1 MGALQAVS
9 KFEITSNELPGLY
22 QSADQASVN
31 AQQNYF
37 RALRWYLILLICA
50 AFVSYANPNDVVG
63 ALLSVGLFLITL
75 GILIFIR
82 VQRPDDTWYNG
93 RAVAESV
100 KTRSWRWMMR
110 AEPYEDCENIEIV
123 SRQFISDLKA
133 ILEQN
138 RSLSHFLRSTS
149 AAKDPVSDIM
159 KKVRSCTVAE
169 RLSVYID
176 QRVQNQVEWY
186 WHKALFN
193 KRRAQQWF
201 WVSVFLHAAAIAM
214 LLYHI
219 KDPAFLLPVE
229 VIATAAGAA
238 LTWLQAKKYNEL
250 NSAYALTAHEIVLIK
265 GESDSVHDEK
275 QLSEYVVNSEAAFSR
290 EHTQWVARKGD

>member
-1 MGALQAVS
+1 MS
-9 KFEITSNELPGLY
+9 KLEITSNELPGLY
-22 QSADQASVN
+22 QSANQASLK
-31 AQQNYF
+31 AQENYF
-37 RALRWYLILLICA
+37 TGLRWYLILLVCA
-50 AFVSYANPNDVVG
+50 AFTSHAIPTDALG
-63 ALLSVGLFLITL
+63 ALLSAGLFLITL

-110 AEPYEDCENIEIV
+110 AEPYDDCESMEIV
-123 SRQFISDLKA
+123 SKQFINDLKA

-138 RSLSHFLRSTS
+138 KSLSHSLQSTS
-149 AAKDPVSDIM
+149 AAKDPISQTM
-159 KKVRSCTVAE
+159 KAVRSSNVKD
-169 RLSVYID
+169 RLSIYID

-186 WHKALFN
+186 WLKARFN

-201 WVSVFLHAAAIAM
+201 WVSVILHATAIAM
-214 LLYHI
+214 LLYRI
-219 KDPAFLLPVE
+219 KDPSFSLPVE

-238 LTWLQAKKYNEL
+238 LTWLQAKKHNEL

-265 GESDSVHDEK
+265 GESDSVYDEK
-275 QLSEYVVNSEAAFSR
+275 QLSEYVINSETAFSR

>member
-1 MGALQAVS
+1 VS
-9 KFEITSNELPGLY
+9 NVKITSDDLPGLY
-22 QSADQASVN
+22 QSANQASLN
-31 AQQNYF
+31 AQENYF
-37 RALRWYLILLICA
+37 SGLRWYLILLICA
-50 AFVSYANPNDVVG
+50 AFISYARPSDILG
-63 ALLSVGLFLITL
+63 ALLSAGLFLITL

-110 AEPYEDCENIEIV
+110 AEPYEDCDNIEIV
-123 SRQFISDLKA
+123 SKQFITDLKT
-133 ILEQN
+133 ILDQN
-138 RSLSHFLRSTS
+138 RSLSHSLQSTN
-149 AAKDPVSDIM
+149 AAKDPISKIM
-159 KKVRSCTVAE
+159 KNVRSSSVAD
-169 RLSVYID
+169 RLAVYIS

-186 WHKALFN
+186 WHKASFN

-201 WVSVFLHAAAIAM
+201 WVSVFLHATAIAM
-214 LLYHI
+214 LLYRI
-219 KDPAFLLPVE
+219 KEPALSLPVE

-238 LTWLQAKKYNEL
+238 LTWLQAKKHNEL

-265 GESDSVHDEK
+265 GESDAVHDES
-275 QLSEYVVNSEAAFSR
+275 QLSEYVINSEAAFSR